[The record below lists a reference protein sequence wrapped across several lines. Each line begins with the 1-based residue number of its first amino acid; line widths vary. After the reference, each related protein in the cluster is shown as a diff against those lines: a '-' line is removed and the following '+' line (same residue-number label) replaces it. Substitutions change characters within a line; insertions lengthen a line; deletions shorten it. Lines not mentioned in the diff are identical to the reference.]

1 MFKLPRSLTLF
12 PRRKRNKGSNYDDDD
27 DDTSPVDKIDNA
39 MGTVHFHGQTFL
51 CVSDS
56 EK

>member
-27 DDTSPVDKIDNA
+27 DTSPVDKIDNA
-39 MGTVHFHGQTFL
+39 MRTVHFHGQTFL

>member
-12 PRRKRNKGSNYDDDD
+12 PRRKRNKGSNYDDD
-27 DDTSPVDKIDNA
+27 TSPVDKIDNA
-39 MGTVHFHGQTFL
+39 MRTVHFHGQTFL